1 MRRMEIAADLM
12 YKSQVIKGFCHLYD
26 GQEAVCIGM
35 EMGCTKKDH
44 IVTSYRDHCY
54 QFSRGDTVKRVLAEL
69 TVHILK
75 STLLLT
81 FFVESTLYIEFF
93 ILQCTRGG
101 TVAAPRARAAP
112 CTCTIPRVT
121 SGAATVS

>member
-1 MRRMEIAADLM
+1 MPVLLRLISSILGLFCLYIRSLLTLTRYARDIITMRRMEIAADLM

-69 TVHILK
+69 TVQILK
-75 STLLLT
+75 STLL
-81 FFVESTLYIEFF
+81 
-93 ILQCTRGG
+93 
-101 TVAAPRARAAP
+101 
-112 CTCTIPRVT
+112 
-121 SGAATVS
+121 